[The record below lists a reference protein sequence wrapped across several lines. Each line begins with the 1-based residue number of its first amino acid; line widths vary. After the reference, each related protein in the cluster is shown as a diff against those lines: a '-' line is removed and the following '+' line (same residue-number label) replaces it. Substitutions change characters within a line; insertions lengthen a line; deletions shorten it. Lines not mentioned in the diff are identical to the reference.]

1 MSSGG
6 NSVKLDNLAI
16 IIKLPQF
23 LCSFFMFSD
32 NSSSKQYLYLFVY
45 FAAVAN
51 EDFIPFNLD
60 VTFNEESPN
69 PQTVPVVILND
80 ICLEEY
86 SEYFY
91 VIASSVFPCVEII
104 NETVTLRI
112 DDDDSESSFSH
123 YQLLLLSCLFLQE
136 QRSHS
141 MILSIRFMRMENLY
155 MSVYY

>member
-86 SEYFY
+86 SEYFS
-91 VIASSVFPCVEII
+91 VIASSVLPCVEII

-123 YQLLLLSCLFLQE
+123 YQLLLLSSLFL
-136 QRSHS
+136 
-141 MILSIRFMRMENLY
+141 
-155 MSVYY
+155 